1 MATDANAGSKKMIL
15 AVDDSAETLGMI
27 NQVLT
32 KAGYSV
38 LIALDG
44 VQALGIC
51 SQLTPDLILMDAK
64 MPNMDG
70 FETTRRLRMD
80 PHLTDIPVIFMTG
93 LEVGDGM
100 APSFDAGANDY
111 IKKPVDIGELLIRI
125 ESRIRSG
132 RSQAAV
138 KESMDNAGSPSVA
151 VTSGGRMAWA
161 TPMALD
167 LLSKSGLDRASI
179 SVLLPAELLK
189 AASRGGGEF
198 LIQGTKPPVY
208 AALEERNSMGDMVF
222 RVSAMDPAAG
232 AAALRAKLGLTSRE
246 AEVLYWMSQGKS
258 NKDLALILGI
268 SPRTVTKFT
277 ELIFQKLGVD
287 NRTSAANIALKA
299 IG

>member
-1 MATDANAGSKKMIL
+1 METNENQKKLIL

-27 NQVLT
+27 NQALT
-32 KAGYSV
+32 KSGYSV

-44 VQALGIC
+44 LQALNIC

-70 FETTRRLRMD
+70 FETTRKIRQD

-93 LEVGDGM
+93 LEVGESM

-111 IKKPVDIGELLIRI
+111 IRKPVNIDELLIRI
-125 ESRIRSG
+125 EGRIRNG

-151 VTSGGRMAWA
+151 ISSYGRMTWA
-161 TPMALD
+161 TPMALE
-167 LLSKSGLDRASI
+167 LLSKSGMDRVSI
-179 SVLLPAELLK
+179 SISLPKQLLSASSGDEVLIHGTEPA
-189 AASRGGGEF
+189 
-198 LIQGTKPPVY
+198 VY
-208 AALEERNSMGDMVF
+208 AKFYERNSVGDMVF
-222 RVSAMDPAAG
+222 RISVRDPKAG
-232 AAALRAKLGLTSRE
+232 SEKLRTKLDLTARE

-258 NKDLALILGI
+258 NKELALILGI

-277 ELIFQKLGVD
+277 ELIFEKLGVD
-287 NRTSAANIALKA
+287 NRTSAANLA
-299 IG
+299 IKTIG